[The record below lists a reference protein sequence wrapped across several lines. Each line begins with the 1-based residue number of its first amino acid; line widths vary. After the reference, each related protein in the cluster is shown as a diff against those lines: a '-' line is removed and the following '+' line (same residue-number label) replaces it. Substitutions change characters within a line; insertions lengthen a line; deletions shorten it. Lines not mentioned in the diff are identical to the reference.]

1 MNTVSDTSSD
11 NDFIRN
17 YKSLILIGNPATSAR
32 INNKT
37 LIMDNDPDSS
47 TAARR
52 IQQRDCGRQHGDDVE
67 RWMCSSFTI
76 QRYLHV
82 LKHHEYIS
90 YQ

>member
-1 MNTVSDTSSD
+1 MNTDSDTSSD
-11 NDFIRN
+11 NDVIRN
-17 YKSLILIGNPATSAR
+17 YKSLILLVNPATSAR

-37 LIMDNDPDSS
+37 LIIDNDPNSS
-47 TAARR
+47 TAARG
-52 IQQRDCGRQHGDDVE
+52 IQQRDCGRQHGDDVGQ
-67 RWMCSSFTI
+67 WMCLSFI

>member
-11 NDFIRN
+11 NDVIRN
-17 YKSLILIGNPATSAR
+17 CKSLILIVNPATVAR

-47 TAARR
+47 TAAWR
-52 IQQRDCGRQHGDDVE
+52 IQQQDCGRQHSDDVG
-67 RWMCSSFTI
+67 RRMCSSFI

-82 LKHHEYIS
+82 RGVARK
-90 YQ
+90 

>member
-11 NDFIRN
+11 NDVIRN

-32 INNKT
+32 ISNKT

-47 TAARR
+47 T
-52 IQQRDCGRQHGDDVE
+52 QQQDCGRQHGDNVG
-67 RWMCSSFTI
+67 RWMCLSFI

-82 LKHHEYIS
+82 LKHHEYVS
-90 YQ
+90 YQYF

>member
-1 MNTVSDTSSD
+1 MNTVSDTN
-11 NDFIRN
+11 NDVIRN
-17 YKSLILIGNPATSAR
+17 HKSLILIGNQATSAR

-37 LIMDNDPDSS
+37 LIMDTDPDSS

-76 QRYLHV
+76 QR
-82 LKHHEYIS
+82 
-90 YQ
+90 